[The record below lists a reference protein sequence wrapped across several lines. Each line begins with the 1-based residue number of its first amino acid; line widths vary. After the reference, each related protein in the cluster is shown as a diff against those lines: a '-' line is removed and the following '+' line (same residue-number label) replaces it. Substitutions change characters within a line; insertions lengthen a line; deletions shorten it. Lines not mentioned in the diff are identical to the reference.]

1 MENKY
6 TNTIKILPGDV
17 DYQNLLA
24 YPEIFSLFQD
34 IAVTHSEM
42 FGYDQSVLT
51 PKGLFWVTA
60 KYRVKIYKRPA
71 VSEFVEIS
79 TWPKEPDRIRGRRN
93 YTIDKNGER
102 MIEATSEWAIIDRN
116 VNRLYMLNKLY
127 EPDFEFNQEEV
138 LAEPFYRFTSE
149 FSVEPFGEYRVRSI
163 DIDYEGHMNN
173 VNYLRAMF
181 GLFSRAELEQ
191 MNIHEIEC
199 QYKVSCYE
207 GDRLLW
213 YKNQNEDSL
222 ELCAKLEDGTIIFL
236 ARIS

>member
-1 MENKY
+1 
-6 TNTIKILPGDV
+6 
-17 DYQNLLA
+17 
-24 YPEIFSLFQD
+24 
-34 IAVTHSEM
+34 
-42 FGYDQSVLT
+42 
-51 PKGLFWVTA
+51 
-60 KYRVKIYKRPA
+60 
-71 VSEFVEIS
+71 
-79 TWPKEPDRIRGRRN
+79 
-93 YTIDKNGER
+93 
-102 MIEATSEWAIIDRN
+102 MIEATGEWAMIDRN
-116 VNRLYMLNKLY
+116 VNRLYMLDKLY
-127 EPDFEFNQEEV
+127 EPGFEFNQEEV

-149 FSVEPFGEYRVRSI
+149 FSGEPFGEYRVRSI

-213 YKNQNEDSL
+213 YKNQNEDSI